1 MYSYLP
7 VVDKVEDDL
16 QDCGEQHEAGGED
29 HEHVGLIERLALLHL
44 GGDQTVE
51 QDVPGPNLVCCNISI
66 SIKLVIGTP
75 QL

>member
-29 HEHVGLIERLALLHL
+29 HEGVGPVVGFALLHL
-44 GGDQTVE
+44 GGDQAVE
-51 QDVPGPNLVCCNISI
+51 
-66 SIKLVIGTP
+66 
-75 QL
+75 